1 MTSFADFGQRGVASP
16 SNSVS
21 ASPSDA
27 WKESDSDSK
36 NGELKVE
43 IRGVLPVQKAAEWEL
58 FLTKDEELTDQG
70 SVQYE
75 AVESAGV
82 YSSGSYTFTDLPKGK
97 YQLQVKAVNGG
108 YEDYIQ
114 KNISINGDRASIL
127 LLNDYPD
134 KYGYAGDKMPGV
146 IRMGDVNGDGTI
158 DSDDMEAFIDAIDE
172 ADGNFAD
179 SRFDFNGDGQID
191 LVDLQYFTIF
201 YKNKSNTKATVTRQV
216 MVDTTAVVASS
227 SNASF
232 SEKTLK
238 EVFAGNGNEAL
249 TLEAMVPE
257 TAITPETPIE
267 ITADLGQSLK
277 AEGFTIQPVTGSGN
291 TIKDGWVTVE
301 LEGEEKPVVFR
312 IENGVAGQGCARPLE
327 ARLRIPPL
335 VRPLSSI
342 WANRWRSRR

>member
-1 MTSFADFGQRGVASP
+1 MKRAAACLLALCLVVQGPASLMTSFADFGQRGVASP

-201 YKNKSNTKATVTRQV
+201 YKNKSNTKATVTRQAL
-216 MVDTTAVVASS
+216 VDTAAVVASS

-232 SEKTLK
+232 SEETLK
-238 EVFAGNGNEAL
+238 EVFAGNDSEAL
-249 TLEAMVPE
+249 TLTAE

-312 IENGVAGQGCARPLE
+312 IENGVAERQTGTR
-327 ARLRIPPL
+327 
-335 VRPLSSI
+335 
-342 WANRWRSRR
+342 